1 MGNKNY
7 NNNENKSINNNESSS
22 QYKLIF
28 HYPIKNND
36 CINSIDIFDD
46 KVAIGTLMGDAYLI
60 RVDKNNLDVKGYNHN
75 QFLNYNSDS
84 DNNNFISKESSTLRN
99 KKSLIKLNKVEH
111 EEQNIN
117 IYINK
122 KLNKRENQKEEEISE
137 NTKDFSKITHGLK
150 KIKMIRLNNKLDDSL
165 HHNSNCTATKKRN
178 IKIKN
183 IKIQNEGKKMVYNN
197 DKDLTNIED
206 EEEKENENNKEN
218 IYNEES
224 FYKDISNENHINPN
238 ENYSNYKAKK
248 FPQISKLID
257 SANENICCIQFDTEK
272 ILNISVGDF
281 EIIRIKD
288 IHEYNMNN
296 PYSGYKYSKI
306 KNYEDS
312 HKHFKFCEN
321 TICMATSAHYLI
333 IFANFVSFNSELMQE
348 KYKYNNINL
357 VEENKIQGKIQM
369 HNFSIPFDFD
379 GRYFLFLEYTSKENR
394 NICLFDTINNKY
406 FFRHRIEQ
414 KFGHISHM
422 KILTYKEINIFLC
435 RNDLQ
440 CEIHSLDKDFTC
452 IESFEH
458 IGNDIINIFIYFKES
473 KLSDEFKKKIT
484 YEKNKNNTNKNN
496 NNYEE
501 YIKMNNNN
509 KSKSIIKINDEIS
522 NRSNRS
528 KNNEKI
534 TLIKNLEFNN
544 ENNIL
549 NINISNSNKN
559 KQKQDKSPKEIK
571 LLIKEESDNSSI
583 KNINSQEKNNNLKN
597 STIQIFNKNK
607 IFEEESKVPIKE
619 ENYSEKN
626 NSSSKYKKEILNH
639 KKDVEIQNTIDIE
652 DKGEAID
659 YYIFI
664 IDSNGDL
671 NMYKNKRNRTLFN
684 LYNVEGIDESYKDKK
699 FFAIGYPYYFVLNE
713 LYFAITTDFGLFVIS
728 NNSREL

>member
-22 QYKLIF
+22 QYQLIF
-28 HYPIKNND
+28 HYPINKND

-46 KVAIGTLMGDAYLI
+46 KVAIGTIMGDALLL
-60 RVDKNNLDVKGYNHN
+60 RVDKNNLEVKGNKHN

-84 DNNNFISKESSTLRN
+84 DNNNLISKESSTLRN
-99 KKSLIKLNKVEH
+99 KKSFIKLNNVESG
-111 EEQNIN
+111 EININ
-117 IYINK
+117 NYSNK
-122 KLNKRENQKEEEISE
+122 KLNKRKNTKEE
-137 NTKDFSKITHGLK
+137 NTKDISKVSHELK
-150 KIKMIRLNNKLDDSL
+150 KIKMIRLNKLDESS
-165 HHNSNCTATKKRN
+165 HHNSNNTATKKRN

-183 IKIQNEGKKMVYNN
+183 IKIHNEEKKMASNN
-197 DKDLTNIED
+197 DKDLTKIED
-206 EEEKENENNKEN
+206 EEEKEIENNKEN
-218 IYNEES
+218 IHTNDSFNKIKNNENNINPRENDS
-224 FYKDISNENHINPN
+224 KYKD
-238 ENYSNYKAKK
+238 KK
-248 FPQISKLID
+248 FPQISKIIE
-257 SANENICCIQFDTEK
+257 SAIENICCIQFDTEK

-281 EIIRIKD
+281 EILRIKD
-288 IHEYNMNN
+288 IHEFNMNN

-306 KNYEDS
+306 KNYDDS
-312 HKHFKFCEN
+312 HKHFKYCEN
-321 TICMATSAHYLI
+321 SICMATSTHFLI
-333 IFANFVSFNSELMQE
+333 IFANFVNFNSELKQE

-369 HNFSIPFDFD
+369 YNFSIPFDFD
-379 GRYFLFLEYTSKENR
+379 GKSFLFLEYTSKEDR
-394 NICLFDTINNKY
+394 NICLFDTINKSY
-406 FFRHRIEQ
+406 FYKHGIEPN
-414 KFGHISHM
+414 FGHISHM
-422 KILTYKEINIFLC
+422 KILTYNDKKIFLC

-440 CEIHSLDKDFTC
+440 CEIHTLDKDFSC

-484 YEKNKNNTNKNN
+484 DEKNKNNTNKNN

-549 NINISNSNKN
+549 NINISNSSKN
-559 KQKQDKSPKEIK
+559 KKKQDKSPKEIK

-597 STIQIFNKNK
+597 SAIQIFNKNK

-619 ENYSEKN
+619 ENFSEKN
-626 NSSSKYKKEILNH
+626 NSSNKYKKEILNH

-728 NNSREL
+728 NNSKEL